1 MSNTID
7 SGTQV
12 RIPCSLGGG
21 AFPDEYLITID
32 TADGPL
38 SGFVD
43 SDDVTK
49 DADAAYVLGIVCGA
63 EGDRIVVSL
72 PGAFFT
78 TTGIAHFPRR
88 ILENTL

>member
-1 MSNTID
+1 MPNTID
-7 SGTQV
+7 PGTQV

-21 AFPDEYLITID
+21 AFPDEYLVTID

-43 SDDVTK
+43 SDVIK
-49 DADAAYVLGIVCGA
+49 DAGDRAYVLGTVCGA
-63 EGDRIVVSL
+63 EGDRVVVSL
-72 PGAFFT
+72 PGSFFT

>member
-1 MSNTID
+1 MPNTID
-7 SGTQV
+7 PGKRV
-12 RIPCSLGGG
+12 HIPCSLGDG

-43 SDDVTK
+43 SDDVIK
-49 DADAAYVLGIVCGA
+49 DAGAAYVRGTVRGV

-72 PGAFFT
+72 PGSFFT
-78 TTGIAHFPRR
+78 TTGIAHIAHR
-88 ILENTL
+88 ILENTP